1 MTHVEPKLQLIIQF
15 FSHLPF
21 AETTNY
27 SRKKR
32 NVLEDGQRDD
42 QMTVR
47 VRNNEEGKNRCVDSR
62 DSQTAALAV
71 TCEKSSTRG
80 DEAKRPSRSHAMK
93 LPQIKKSPYNQ
104 TSIFQFGIHN

>member
-32 NVLEDGQRDD
+32 NVLEDGQHND

-47 VRNNEEGKNRCVDSR
+47 VRETVKKERIDAWTPEIPKPQRLQSLV
-62 DSQTAALAV
+62 
-71 TCEKSSTRG
+71 
-80 DEAKRPSRSHAMK
+80 KRAQHVEMKRSAHPDRM
-93 LPQIKKSPYNQ
+93 Q
-104 TSIFQFGIHN
+104 